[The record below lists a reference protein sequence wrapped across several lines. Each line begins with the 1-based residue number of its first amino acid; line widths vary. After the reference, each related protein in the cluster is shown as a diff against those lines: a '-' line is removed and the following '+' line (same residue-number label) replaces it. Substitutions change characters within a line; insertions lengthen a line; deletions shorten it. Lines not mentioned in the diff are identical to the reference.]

1 MPYNINPD
9 DEFKFILYFLSP
21 CSVFSMHTGLLTF
34 SQTDQS
40 WLLLKTLILVVPPA
54 CKLFPEYMPFQLLHL
69 CQVCQKKRE
78 RKKLIR
84 LHYRLGTLKLENLNP
99 LYQQQVCPKL
109 SLDGDVIYIILD
121 NNKVDIYSEEGQY
134 LHLPRL
140 LIIKHP

>member
-1 MPYNINPD
+1 MMSLSSSSTSFP
-9 DEFKFILYFLSP
+9 LAQCSP
-21 CSVFSMHTGLLTF
+21 CTLVCLPSLKQISLGFSLRHLYWLF
-34 SQTDQS
+34 
-40 WLLLKTLILVVPPA
+40 LLLVNSSLNTCPSNSFISAKSV
-54 CKLFPEYMPFQLLHL
+54 K
-69 CQVCQKKRE
+69 KKRE

-140 LIIKHP
+140 FIIKHP